1 MTATELRQQRL
12 DRLYQ
17 ECRKQVVSQLI
28 GPFGLNPMMFED
40 RNGGNV
46 TTLHNFE
53 RDDDS
58 YVATAEDKALHKHS
72 EEEYN
77 RAEYTL
83 DNKAK
88 ARAAGHGDSD
98 WNSKRDAHLERG
110 MDEYTGQSFETAVDG
125 STTQDGVPVTMELD
139 HVISLKEFHETPKN
153 HLALGKVTVVDGT
166 PVVDT
171 SAMAGVANDEA
182 NLSLTNKSLNAS
194 KGGRRVDEWVDAKLA
209 KAEETGTPLDFD
221 PQAVQSSYERARDA
235 INAKVDTAL
244 LKKQATELAS
254 TGLAQARQMSL
265 RQAMGVLLTELV
277 NSLFVEFKTLIRKGI
292 KLSKVLLEELRQRL
306 VTVATNVAKK
316 VPEAV
321 GALFEGGL
329 SGLVSNLLTFLLNN
343 VLSTAKRYVTAI
355 REGLLGLFKA
365 FRMIVFPPAH
375 MSEAA
380 ALQAG
385 LKMLSTVLMT
395 TMGILIGESVA
406 NFLLSIP
413 VLVPVAN
420 ILAPVLVGILTGL
433 LSALMAYQIDAVFE
447 RSRHDANGQS
457 IEAMLADAKS
467 RGQLADQLAEQTT
480 LTLRSYA
487 LNLQSLHLYQ
497 VMGEHYS
504 AAATD
509 GAATLSSLS
518 QSNAR
523 ARDHVSQ
530 SDLSLQCLQERHDL
544 LEDFLNRQ
552 QIQG

>member
-1 MTATELRQQRL
+1 
-12 DRLYQ
+12 
-17 ECRKQVVSQLI
+17 
-28 GPFGLNPMMFED
+28 
-40 RNGGNV
+40 
-46 TTLHNFE
+46 
-53 RDDDS
+53 
-58 YVATAEDKALHKHS
+58 
-72 EEEYN
+72 
-77 RAEYTL
+77 
-83 DNKAK
+83 
-88 ARAAGHGDSD
+88 
-98 WNSKRDAHLERG
+98 
-110 MDEYTGQSFETAVDG
+110 
-125 STTQDGVPVTMELD
+125 
-139 HVISLKEFHETPKN
+139 
-153 HLALGKVTVVDGT
+153 
-166 PVVDT
+166 
-171 SAMAGVANDEA
+171 
-182 NLSLTNKSLNAS
+182 
-194 KGGRRVDEWVDAKLA
+194 
-209 KAEETGTPLDFD
+209 
-221 PQAVQSSYERARDA
+221 
-235 INAKVDTAL
+235 
-244 LKKQATELAS
+244 
-254 TGLAQARQMSL
+254 
-265 RQAMGVLLTELV
+265 TELV

-329 SGLVSNLLTFLLNN
+329 SGFVSNLLTFLLNN

-375 MSEAA
+375 MSEEA

-395 TMGILIGESVA
+395 TIGILIGESVA

-420 ILAPVLVGILTGL
+420 IVAPVLVGILTGL
-433 LSALMAYQIDAVFE
+433 LSALMAYQIDALFE
-447 RSRHDANGQS
+447 RRRHDANGQS

-467 RGQLADQLAEQTT
+467 RGQLADQLTEQTT
-480 LTLRSYA
+480 LTLHSYA

-497 VMGEHYS
+497 AVSEHYS

-509 GAATLSSLS
+509 GAAALSSLS

-530 SDLSLQCLQERHDL
+530 SDLSLKSLQERHDL
-544 LEDFLNRQ
+544 LEGFLNRQ

>member
-58 YVATAEDKALHKHS
+58 YVATAEDRELHKHS
-72 EEEYN
+72 KEDYN

-88 ARAAGHGDSD
+88 AQAAGHGDSD

-110 MDEYTGQSFETAVDG
+110 MDEYTGQSFETAADG
-125 STTQDGVPVTMELD
+125 STTQDGVPVSMELD
-139 HVISLKEFHETPKN
+139 HVISLKEFHDTPKN
-153 HLALGKVTVVDGT
+153 HLALGKVTMVDGT

-254 TGLAQARQMSL
+254 TGLAQARQMGL

-292 KLSKVLLEELRQRL
+292 KLSKALLEELRQRL
-306 VTVATNVAKK
+306 VTVATNVARK

-329 SGLVSNLLTFLLNN
+329 SGFVSNLLTFLLNN

-365 FRMIVFPPAH
+365 FRMIVFPPSH
-375 MSEAA
+375 MSEEA

-420 ILAPVLVGILTGL
+420 IVAPVLVGILTSL

-447 RSRHDANGQS
+447 RRRHDANGQS
-457 IEAMLADAKS
+457 IDAMLADAKS
-467 RGQLADQLAEQTT
+467 RVQLADQLAEQTT
-480 LTLRSYA
+480 LTLQSYA
-487 LNLQSLHLYQ
+487 LNLQSLQLYQ
-497 VMGEHYS
+497 AVGEHYS